1 MAGGTGAKRVLV
13 VGDCATEDLKALTKA
28 GFTVEIVASAAH
40 ALDKLSSN
48 AYNLVLGQSRDQVE
62 HGTYSVVAD
71 VSRVLPDSGQ
81 TFFTA
86 PAASWQ
92 AALLNDLAE
101 NTEASLAF
109 LDCGFN
115 FVWVNSAYCRKC
127 GYARDE
133 LIGRNHFELFPHA
146 ENRAIFEQVRD
157 TGTPFRVRAK
167 PYVYPNQPERGITYW
182 DWTLTP
188 IRDESGEVGGLV
200 LSQMDVTELLTVQK
214 QLDAD
219 RAKLHAIVENMCEG
233 LVVVDAEGRL
243 LDWNRSAL
251 DMHGLES
258 VDQAPADLSSFR
270 DMFTLLDQGGRPL
283 PAGKCPFSRV
293 VSGEPLRGVVLTL
306 RSVGTQRERVVT
318 YGGSLV
324 RDSSDE
330 PILAFVTMHDITEEY
345 LAAEAVRQARL
356 EAESR
361 ALELESIIS
370 SMADG
375 VALFGA
381 DGRAVWANEA
391 GRWML
396 GVPEGESISGLVL
409 QVDWRDL
416 DGKLMEPRHGVVR
429 RLLGGETLRDA
440 QYRVTTPTGRN
451 LAVSVSGAPLRGPD
465 GSITRAIV
473 VLRDIT
479 ERAEL
484 NRVRDELYR
493 REHRIA
499 QMLQQ
504 ALVPPATGYSPSGC
518 SIAVRY
524 EPGSSEAEIGGDFY
538 DVFEVSEGKVAVV
551 IGDVAGK
558 GLPAAIRIAAARY
571 GIRSYA
577 HLDLSPGAV
586 MAFVNRALC
595 SEGLDEAAGML
606 TAFFG
611 VVDVRQRT
619 IVYANAGHEPP
630 LLQSRDGS
638 VSELRCDGIA
648 LGVTTDIPFREVT
661 CRLQPGDRILMFT
674 DGITE
679 ARSGGEMFGEQGV
692 IQFLSACEG
701 LSCDEIASGLMESAK
716 AYAGGSLQDDAAVL
730 VLEMPDD
737 TDRASAA

>member
-13 VGDCATEDLKALTKA
+13 VGDCATEDLRALTQA

-48 AYNLVLGQSRDQVE
+48 AYHVVLGQTPQDARPE
-62 HGTYSVVAD
+62 TYSVVAD
-71 VSRVLPDSGQ
+71 VSRVLPDSTQ

-109 LDCGFN
+109 LDCSFS

-146 ENRAIFEQVRD
+146 ENKAIFERVRD
-157 TGTPFRVRAK
+157 TGSPFRVRAK
-167 PYVYPNQPERGITYW
+167 PYVYPNQPERGVTYW

-219 RAKLHAIVENMCEG
+219 RAKLHAIVDNMCEG

-251 DMHGLES
+251 AMHGLEAI
-258 VDQAPADLSSFR
+258 DQAPADLSSFR
-270 DMFTLLDQGGRPL
+270 DAFTLLDQSGRPV
-283 PAGKCPFSRV
+283 PAGECPFSRV
-293 VSGEPLRGVVLTL
+293 VSGETLRGVVLTL
-306 RSVGTQRERVVT
+306 RCVDTQQERVVM

-324 RDSSDE
+324 RDSSGE
-330 PILAFVTMHDITEEY
+330 PVLAFVTMHDITEEY

-381 DGRAVWANEA
+381 DGRAMWANEA
-391 GRWML
+391 GRCML
-396 GVPEGESISGLVL
+396 GVPEGESVDGFRL
-409 QVDWRDL
+409 QIDWCDMDDRSV
-416 DGKLMEPRHGVVR
+416 EPEYGVVQ
-429 RLLGGETLRDA
+429 RLLSGETLRDA
-440 QYRVTTPTGRN
+440 QYRVTTPTGQK

-465 GSITRAIV
+465 GNITRAIA

-484 NRVRDELYR
+484 DRVRDELYR

-504 ALVPPATGYSPSGC
+504 ALVPPAIGYAPSGC

-558 GLPAAIRIAAARY
+558 GLPAAIRVAAARY

-577 HLDLSPGAV
+577 YLDLSPGAV

-595 SEGLDEAAGML
+595 GEGLDEATGML

-611 VVDVRQRT
+611 VVDVSQRT
-619 IVYANAGHEPP
+619 IVYANGGHEPP

-661 CRLQPGDRILMFT
+661 CRLQPGDRILMLT
-674 DGITE
+674 DGVTE
-679 ARSGGEMFGEQGV
+679 ARSGGEMFGEEGV
-692 IQFLSACEG
+692 MRFLSACKG

-716 AYAGGSLQDDAAVL
+716 AYAGGRLQDDAAVL
-730 VLEMPDD
+730 VLEIPDD
-737 TDRASAA
+737 TDRANAA